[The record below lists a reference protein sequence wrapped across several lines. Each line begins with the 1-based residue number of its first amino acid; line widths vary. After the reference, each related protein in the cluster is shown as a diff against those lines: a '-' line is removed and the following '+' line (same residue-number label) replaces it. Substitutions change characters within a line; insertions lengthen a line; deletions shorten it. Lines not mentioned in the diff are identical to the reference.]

1 MKIYIAIV
9 KYLYDNDVVMTT
21 HLTQKGALLR
31 VIENMREDLTS
42 GIDEDELEEYRSDM
56 PHHYEEDLKQ
66 YSSKQ
71 LEGIFSDWVEY
82 AHGMIEHMDYDW
94 YETEVQV

>member
-9 KYLYDNDVVMTT
+9 KYLYDHDVHLTT

-31 VIENMREDLTS
+31 IIENIREDLTS
-42 GIDEDELEEYRSDM
+42 GIDEDELEVCRSDM
-56 PHHYEEDLKQ
+56 PHDPEEDLKQ

-71 LEGIFSDWVEY
+71 LEGIFNDWSEY
-82 AHGMIEHMDYDW
+82 AYAMIEHMDYVW